1 MLHILPKVRI
11 QRKAKSAA
19 RKSQDWTKLF
29 LSLTQFQIN
38 LFGWGGKSEI
48 ERSRVQLN
56 DARAEKIRIEQE
68 LTRLRIADMGNKI
81 VLGDLKIEEYRKSL
95 EAKNVIPSSTPSDI
109 HY

>member
-1 MLHILPKVRI
+1 MFHILPKVRI

-19 RKSQDWTKLF
+19 RKNQDWTKLF

-38 LFGWGGKSEI
+38 LFGWGGKSEV

-81 VLGDLKIEEYRKSL
+81 VLGDLKIEEKKHEL
-95 EAKNVIPSSTPSDI
+95 QALGVIRHDGQEDP